1 MFERIREL
9 VALTS
14 WETELF
20 RMQTAAALI
29 RCLQTRT
36 ALMYEL
42 RLARRRILG
51 MTAL

>member
-1 MFERIREL
+1 MLERIREL

-20 RMQTAAALI
+20 RAQTAAALI
-29 RCLQTRT
+29 RCLQTRA
-36 ALMYEL
+36 ALKFEL

-51 MTAL
+51 LTAV

>member
-1 MFERIREL
+1 MLERMREL

-20 RMQTAAALI
+20 RARTSLALI
-29 RCLQTRT
+29 RCLQTRA
-36 ALMYEL
+36 ALRYEL

-51 MTAL
+51 LTAL